1 MLRLTHSPPLNVL
14 RDAASELPL
23 EAALELRLAHAGDAR
38 KALERDIKG
47 VVVGNVADHVLQ
59 PLRVCRRQGAL
70 PPLTLPLPC
79 VHHQRDGLR
88 DLGLIEQCRGRSIAA
103 IVLYLKQQL

>member
-1 MLRLTHSPPLNVL
+1 MLFFEQLGKAAGGRVADHLRDLPHGEVSVYEQVLCLTHSPPLNVL

-47 VVVGNVADHVLQ
+47 VVVGNVADHILQ
-59 PLRVCRRQGAL
+59 PLCVRCRPRGQSPSTA
-70 PPLTLPLPC
+70 PP
-79 VHHQRDGLR
+79 D
-88 DLGLIEQCRGRSIAA
+88 
-103 IVLYLKQQL
+103 

>member
-1 MLRLTHSPPLNVL
+1 MVKSVFISRCSAWLIRRPLNVL

-59 PLRVCRRQGAL
+59 PL
-70 PPLTLPLPC
+70 
-79 VHHQRDGLR
+79 
-88 DLGLIEQCRGRSIAA
+88 
-103 IVLYLKQQL
+103 